1 MWDHICLPAIARSI
15 HVGLPFLSISNF
27 LRVLAISRIC
37 GLFGLRLRCQHL
49 IRDKSS
55 TDGSLLVSRCE
66 RTISIAVQLFDFC
79 LIFLLL
85 STAVPLHLPTKR
97 FRLREMCC
105 HRFRIDPSSSV
116 ISRSCCFRACRR
128 RSLWWLP
135 RSLKRV
141 SCHPMCLLSLTDRA
155 AAATRGVRFKKI
167 DTLSMWV
174 CQ

>member
-1 MWDHICLPAIARSI
+1 VWDHICLPAIARSI

-49 IRDKSS
+49 IRDKSP
-55 TDGSLLVSRCE
+55 TDGSLLV
-66 RTISIAVQLFDFC
+66 
-79 LIFLLL
+79 

-105 HRFRIDPSSSV
+105 HRFRIDPSSNG

-128 RSLWWLP
+128 KSLWWLP